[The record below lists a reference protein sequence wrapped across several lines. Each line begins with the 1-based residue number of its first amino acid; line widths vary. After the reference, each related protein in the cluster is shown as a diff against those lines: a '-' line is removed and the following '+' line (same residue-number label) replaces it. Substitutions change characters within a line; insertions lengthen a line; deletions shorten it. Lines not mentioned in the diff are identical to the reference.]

1 MSSKGRGKGGGGGEQ
16 LLRNDESHFAGNIGR
31 PRGMVRDNRGCMGYS
46 SPLPFTP
53 SSTPFLGGFARVD
66 ASSSTPRIV

>member
-31 PRGMVRDNRGCMGYS
+31 PRGTVRDNRGCMGYS